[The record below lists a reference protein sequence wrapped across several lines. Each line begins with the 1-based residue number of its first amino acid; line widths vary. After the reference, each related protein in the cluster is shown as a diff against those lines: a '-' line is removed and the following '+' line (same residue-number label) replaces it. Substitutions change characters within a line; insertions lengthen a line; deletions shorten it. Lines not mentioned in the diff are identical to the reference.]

1 MRAFLYVT
9 VAVFW
14 LVGCGGGG
22 SDTSGTTSNFPLYD
36 ENKTQSSSTDSPSVR
51 SFTTSDKQFLR
62 LLFAAEYLWFDKID
76 IDIDTNLYD
85 NPQDMIDALRYQEL
99 DRWSYSE
106 TYEEYEN
113 FANQTS
119 SGSFGFTYEDQTF
132 QVTSVVLG
140 SPAQSAGLQRGDIL
154 LTINDENITAIGLSQ
169 VKNRLNEEATFGLL
183 RGDKTLQII
192 MAPAIYN
199 YQVTQHQILT
209 TPSGKRVGWMR
220 YDQFSSSSYE
230 EFDKAFDIFKE
241 QNIEEL
247 IIDVRYNGGG
257 YLTTASNLMDKIAG
271 YAHDSKIQFLL
282 QHNANQSYQDSS
294 YSFEKDSNSLPSLK
308 RIFFLTT
315 SRSASASEVVI
326 NSLKPYMEVYTIG
339 RATHGKPVGM
349 HGRSYGEYIYWLI
362 NFELVN
368 ANGEGDFYEGIAPT
382 CEAKDT
388 FDYPQ
393 NDPNDNMLKEAL
405 HYIENEICLEGN

>member
-1 MRAFLYVT
+1 MRVFVYVM
-9 VAVFW
+9 ALAFW
-14 LVGCGGGG
+14 LVGCGGG
-22 SDTSGTTSNFPLYD
+22 SEATTSNFPIYD
-36 ENKTQSSSTDSPSVR
+36 DNKTQSSSTNIPIVSD
-51 SFTTSDKQFLR
+51 FTSSDKQFLR
-62 LLFAAEYLWFDKID
+62 LLFATEYLWYDKITIDVD
-76 IDIDTNLYD
+76 INLYD
-85 NPQDMIDALRYQEL
+85 NPQAMIDALRYQEL

-119 SGSFGFTYEDQTF
+119 SGSFGFTYEVQTF
-132 QVTSVVLG
+132 QIMSVVLG
-140 SPAQSAGLQRGDIL
+140 SPAQSAGLERGDIL
-154 LTINDENITAIGLSQ
+154 VSINDENITAKGLSEA
-169 VKNRLNEEATFGLL
+169 KSRLNEEAAFRLL
-183 RGDKTLQII
+183 RGDKTLRIT

-209 TPSGKRVGWMR
+209 TASGKRVGWMQ

-230 EFDKAFDIFKE
+230 EFDRAFDVFKE

-257 YLTTASNLMDKIAG
+257 YLTMASNLMDKIAG
-271 YAHDSKIQFLL
+271 YTHDSKIQFVL
-282 QHNANQSYQDSS
+282 QHNANQSYQDSY
-294 YSFEKDSNSLPSLK
+294 YSFEKDPNSLSNLK

-315 SRSASASEVVI
+315 PRSASASEVVI
-326 NSLKPYMEVYTIG
+326 NSLKPYIEVYTIG
-339 RATHGKPVGM
+339 TTTHGKPVGM

-368 ANGEGDFYEGIAPT
+368 ANGEGNFYGGIAPT

-388 FDYPQ
+388 LDYPQ

-405 HYIENEICLEGN
+405 YYIEYEICLEGN

>member
-1 MRAFLYVT
+1 MRVFVYVMALAFG
-9 VAVFW
+9 

-22 SDTSGTTSNFPLYD
+22 GATSSSFPIYD
-36 ENKTQSSSTDSPSVR
+36 DNKTQSSSTNSPSV
-51 SFTTSDKQFLR
+51 SDFTSSDKQFLR
-62 LLFAAEYLWFDKID
+62 LLFGTEYLWYDKID
-76 IDIDTNLYD
+76 ITIDTNLYD
-85 NPQDMIDALRYQEL
+85 NPQAMIDALRYQEL

-119 SGSFGFTYEDQTF
+119 SGSFGFTYETQTF
-132 QVTSVVLG
+132 QITSVVLG
-140 SPAQSAGLQRGDIL
+140 SPAQSAGLERGDIL
-154 LTINDENITAIGLSQ
+154 VSINDENITAQGLSEA
-169 VKNRLNEEATFGLL
+169 KSRLNQEATFGLL
-183 RGDKTLQII
+183 RGDESLQIT
-192 MAPAIYN
+192 MAPAIYT
-199 YQVTQHQILT
+199 YQVTQHQIFT
-209 TPSGKRVGWMR
+209 TPNGKRVGWMR

-230 EFDKAFDIFKE
+230 EFDRAFDVFKE

-271 YAHDSKIQFLL
+271 YAYDSKIQFVL
-282 QHNANQSYQDSS
+282 QHNPNQSYQDS
-294 YSFEKDSNSLPSLK
+294 YYAFEKDSNSLSNLK

-315 SRSASASEVVI
+315 PHSASASEVVI

-339 RATHGKPVGM
+339 TTTHGKPVGM

-368 ANGEGDFYEGIAPT
+368 ANGEGDFYSGIAPT

-393 NDPNDNMLKEAL
+393 NDPNDTMLKEAL
-405 HYIENEICLEGN
+405 YYIEYEICLEGN

>member
-1 MRAFLYVT
+1 MRVFVYVMALAFG
-9 VAVFW
+9 

-22 SDTSGTTSNFPLYD
+22 GATSSSFPIYD
-36 ENKTQSSSTDSPSVR
+36 DNKTQSSSTNSPSV
-51 SFTTSDKQFLR
+51 SDFTSSDKQFLR
-62 LLFAAEYLWFDKID
+62 LLFATEYLWYDKID
-76 IDIDTNLYD
+76 IAIDTNLYD
-85 NPQDMIDALRYQEL
+85 NPQAMIDALRYQEL

-119 SGSFGFTYEDQTF
+119 SGSFGFTYETQTF
-132 QVTSVVLG
+132 QITSVVLG
-140 SPAQSAGLQRGDIL
+140 SPAQSAGLERGDIL
-154 LTINDENITAIGLSQ
+154 VSINDENITAQGLSEARS
-169 VKNRLNEEATFGLL
+169 RLNEEATFGLL
-183 RGDKTLQII
+183 RGDKGLQIT

-209 TPSGKRVGWMR
+209 TPSGKKVGWMR

-230 EFDKAFDIFKE
+230 EFDRAFDIFKE

-271 YAHDSKIQFLL
+271 YAHDSKIQFVL
-282 QHNANQSYQDSS
+282 QHNPHQSYQDS
-294 YSFEKDSNSLPSLK
+294 YYAFEKDSNSLSNLK

-315 SRSASASEVVI
+315 PRSASASEVVI
-326 NSLKPYMEVYTIG
+326 NSLKPYIDVYTIG
-339 RATHGKPVGM
+339 TTTHGKPVGM

-362 NFELVN
+362 NFEIVN
-368 ANGEGDFYEGIAPT
+368 ANGEGNFYGGIAPT
-382 CEAKDT
+382 CEAQDT
-388 FDYPQ
+388 LDYPQ

-405 HYIENEICLEGN
+405 YYIEYEICLEGN